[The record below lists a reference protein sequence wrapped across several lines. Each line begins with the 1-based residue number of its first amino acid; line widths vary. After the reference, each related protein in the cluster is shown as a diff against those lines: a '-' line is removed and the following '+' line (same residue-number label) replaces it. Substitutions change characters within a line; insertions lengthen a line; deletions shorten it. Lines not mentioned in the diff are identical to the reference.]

1 MAIPRGKAL
10 YPTDVATAALSARPR
25 RWAGEGDRGDNRR
38 MPTLRSNTAAAAW
51 MVAAVA
57 FFALMDAAMK
67 MLAAHY
73 PALQVAT
80 LRGAASL
87 PFVLLWVLA
96 TAGPRS
102 ILPVRWGLH
111 LLRGVLGIA
120 MIGCFAWALR
130 SLPLSTAYT
139 IYFVAPLLV
148 AALSV
153 PLLGEYVGPRR
164 WAAIGVG
171 LVGVL
176 VVLRPGM
183 NGFVSLPGLM
193 VLLAAIAYAVASV
206 LVSLLARTDTPQS
219 LVVWFLLIM
228 ALGAGVLALP
238 EWTPLRLADTGWIAG
253 MGLAGALG
261 QVALTQAFRRGDASL
276 IAPLEYSGLIWVIP
290 WDWLLWRKL
299 PDAWTWVGAAI
310 IVASGLYLLHRERVR
325 AAVRPPPQAHP

>member
-1 MAIPRGKAL
+1 
-10 YPTDVATAALSARPR
+10 
-25 RWAGEGDRGDNRR
+25 
-38 MPTLRSNTAAAAW
+38 MPTSRSNAAAAAW
-51 MVAAVA
+51 MIAAVA
-57 FFALMDAAMK
+57 CFALMDAAMK
-67 MLAAHY
+67 LLSAHY

-80 LRGAASL
+80 LRGGASL

-148 AALSV
+148 TALSV
-153 PLLGEYVGPRR
+153 PLLGERVGPRR
-164 WAAIGVG
+164 WTAIGIG

-176 VVLRPGM
+176 VVLRPGVG
-183 NGFVSLPGLM
+183 GFVSLPGLM
-193 VLLAAIAYAVASV
+193 VLLAATAYALAAV
-206 LVSLLARTDTPQS
+206 LVSLLARTETPQS

-228 ALGAGVLALP
+228 ALGAGALAWP
-238 EWTPLRLADTGWIAG
+238 AWVPLRLADAGWIATL
-253 MGLAGALG
+253 GLAGALG

-299 PDAWTWVGAAI
+299 PDAWTWLGAAI

-325 AAVRPPPQAHP
+325 ATVRPPPLAHP

>member
-1 MAIPRGKAL
+1 M
-10 YPTDVATAALSARPR
+10 R
-25 RWAGEGDRGDNRR
+25 RLEPCGRDFSPDAMSLGTTHIADRGDNAP
-38 MPTLRSNTAAAAW
+38 MPNSRSNAAAAW
-51 MVAAVA
+51 MIAAVA
-57 FFALMDAAMK
+57 FFSLMDASMK
-67 MLAAHY
+67 QLSTHY
-73 PALQVAT
+73 PALQVAA
-80 LRGAASL
+80 LRGGASL
-87 PFVLLWVLA
+87 PFVLVWVLA
-96 TAGPRS
+96 SAGPRA
-102 ILPVRWGLH
+102 IWPVRWGLH

-183 NGFVSLPGLM
+183 DGFVSLPGLM

-206 LVSLLARTDTPQS
+206 LVSLLARTDTSQS

-228 ALGAGVLALP
+228 ALGAGALALP
-238 EWTPLRLADTGWIAG
+238 EWTPLRPADTGWIAG

-276 IAPLEYSGLIWVIP
+276 VAPLEYSGLLWVIP

-299 PDAWTWVGAAI
+299 PDVWTWVGGAI

-325 AAVRPPPQAHP
+325 AVAHPPPQARP